1 MNKMSYALVDLL
13 CYKICLPLKVLVYE
27 VLQVLV
33 YEALRK
39 RP

>member
-1 MNKMSYALVDLL
+1 MNNMSYALVDLQ
-13 CYKICLPLKVLVYE
+13 CYKIYFPLKVLVYE
-27 VLQVLV
+27 VLKVLV